1 MSFVRY
7 HRLGSLFGS
16 TDNPDIMKY
25 HKKLETLLY
34 LIQAMPL
41 CWIFFQDV
49 NLQMLHEW
57 FVSARQRPPAIMLHL

>member
-25 HKKLETLLY
+25 QLEIRNAALSYSSNAAVLD
-34 LIQAMPL
+34 
-41 CWIFFQDV
+41 IFSRCK
-49 NLQMLHEW
+49 LQMLHEW